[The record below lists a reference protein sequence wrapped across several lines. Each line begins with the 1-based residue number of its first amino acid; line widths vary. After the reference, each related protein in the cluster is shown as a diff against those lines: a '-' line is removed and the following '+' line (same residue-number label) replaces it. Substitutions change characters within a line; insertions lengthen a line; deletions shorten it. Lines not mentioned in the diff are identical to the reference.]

1 MNNEKLIQEQK
12 LPDEEE
18 VKENPYNE
26 SESSREDY
34 LPVNEDVFQE
44 RNSLI
49 KGILLAFVFFSVII
63 YSLLYMLAPEKEA
76 NLIFEGNYNSTLFN
90 NSLCK
95 NRKMGNNFYKLDTLK
110 IREDTAI
117 MNVSLNCI
125 ENIKSNEKNN
135 YLMIKILY
143 SKDTKI
149 INNILII
156 NDLISKEINIIINE
170 LYNDFKINDFPFWL
184 ILSNKDNK
192 KSQEK
197 NITSNYLINFFKLSD

>member
-1 MNNEKLIQEQK
+1 MNNEKLIKEQK

-76 NLIFEGNYNSTLFN
+76 NLIFEGNYNSTFFN

-95 NRKMGNNFYKLDTLK
+95 NGKMGNNFYKLDTLN
-110 IREDTAI
+110 IREDIAI

-125 ENIKSNEKNN
+125 ENIRINKKNN

-156 NDLISKEINIIINE
+156 NDLISKEINIINE

-184 ILSNKDNK
+184 ILYNKDNK
-192 KSQEK
+192 KNQEK